1 LAILDIAITTAA
13 GRLGAKMIDRFKE
26 RARGEEA
33 DHFRREDAKLIDK
46 MRERA
51 RLSEI
56 ATALAAKLRI
66 DEPELLRRVTDLG
79 LNQETGAAI
88 LLAPLVQVAWAEG
101 RVTDAERTI
110 VLELAASRGVT
121 AGMPAHDTLLEWLRQ
136 RPSDALFE
144 TAMEVMR
151 AGFSVLAAQ
160 ERDERIK
167 ALVASCRQV
176 AEASGG
182 GLARLLGMGD
192 SVSGDESHVLD
203 AILTKLRQPR

>member
-1 LAILDIAITTAA
+1 MADPLKD
-13 GRLGAKMIDRFKE
+13 

-33 DHFRREDAKLIDK
+33 DHFRREDAKLIEK

-51 RLSEI
+51 RLDEM
-56 ATALAAKLRI
+56 AKALAAKLQV
-66 DEPELLRRVTDLG
+66 DDPELLRRVRDLG
-79 LNQETGAAI
+79 LDQDTGAAI

-101 RVTDAERTI
+101 QVTEAERTV

-121 AGMPAHDTLLEWLRQ
+121 AGMPAHDKLLEWLRR

-151 AGFSVLAAQ
+151 RGYALLPAP

-167 ALVASCRQV
+167 SLVAACRRV

-192 SVSGDESHVLD
+192 SVSGDESRVLD
-203 AILTKLRQPR
+203 AMLTKLRAGPR

>member
-1 LAILDIAITTAA
+1 MADLL
-13 GRLGAKMIDRFKE
+13 KE
-26 RARGEEA
+26 RGRGEEA
-33 DHFRREDAKLIDK
+33 DHFRREDAKLVDK

-51 RLSEI
+51 RLGEI
-56 ATALAAKLRI
+56 ANALAAKLRI
-66 DEPELLRRVTDLG
+66 DEPELLRRVSDLG
-79 LNQETGAAI
+79 LDQDTGAAI

-101 RVTDAERTI
+101 RVTEAERTI

-121 AGMPAHDTLLEWLRQ
+121 PGMPAHDKLLEWLRQ

-151 AGFSVLAAQ
+151 AGFSVLPAP

-167 ALVASCRQV
+167 SLVASCRRI

-182 GLARLLGMGD
+182 GLARLLGIGD
-192 SVSGDESHVLD
+192 SISGDESLVLD
-203 AILTKLRQPR
+203 AILTKLRANPR